1 MENTLTNK
9 PLLAILPFDHRS
21 YFEKLLST
29 PSAALSGSP
38 LPLKEGD
45 SEHLAHE
52 ITEYKKIIYAGYEKS
67 LELGVPKESSAILVD
82 DVFGMDI
89 LLDAKNK
96 GYQIAQSTE
105 ISGDDHFEFEHG
117 TDWKTWIEKV
127 KPTFVKALVRYN
139 PESRLDLNQ
148 ESRSG
153 LKKLSDYAHAH
164 GYQFLIEPLV
174 IGSDAQLASV
184 NHDKYRYDTELRP
197 GLTVKMIEELQN
209 AGIEPDI
216 WKIEGMFAA
225 EDYERVVTA
234 AKKST
239 SEHNREH
246 IGIISLGRNETDEVV
261 ETWLKVGATV
271 QGVVGFAVGRTVFL
285 DALMKYKNHELA
297 RDQAVTEIAHRF
309 KHFYDVFTS

>member
-1 MENTLTNK
+1 MENTLKNK

-21 YFEKLLST
+21 YFEKLLTPPST

-45 SEHLAHE
+45 SGHLAHE

-82 DVFGMDI
+82 DAFGLDI

-117 TDWKTWIEKV
+117 NDWQSWIEKV
-127 KPTFVKALVRYN
+127 KPTFIKALVRYN

-153 LKKLSDYAHAH
+153 LKELSDYAHAH

-174 IGSDAQLASV
+174 IGSEGQLASV
-184 NHDKYRYDTELRP
+184 NNDNYRYDTELRP
-197 GLTVKMIEELQN
+197 GLTVKMIEEMQN

-225 EDYERVVTA
+225 EDYEQVVSA
-234 AKKST
+234 AQRN
-239 SEHNREH
+239 NREH
-246 IGIISLGRNETDEVV
+246 VGVISLGRNETDEVV

-271 QGVVGFAVGRTVFL
+271 QGIVGFAVGRTVFL
-285 DALMKYKNHELA
+285 DALMHYKNHEIT
-297 RDQAVTEIAHRF
+297 RDQAITEIAHRF